1 MLYVHDTIIALAFFS
16 FWSLSRILVDARWF
30 WELALMFVTR
40 ISKNAL
46 CPFRQTL
53 LALVSDLALS
63 PMKLLMFSP
72 FMGWKWGSTSTSMCT
87 CFIRFA
93 SKSLLCL
100 VTTNPP
106 WKLWVKTC
114 LSLTIILFLRLN
126 KATSLYIVYTE
137 KNLELIMSFFNFN
150 ILPPLTYQPYLN
162 HNLLLYSP
170 STAAFLVDLISNLCS
185 LSASTSSSLTSSFSL
200 YADSFYL

>member
-1 MLYVHDTIIALAFFS
+1 MILRIGINVCNANIKECVVSISPDASGSCLWSCFITNETINVFPIYGLKVRLNFN
-16 FWSLSRILVDARWF
+16 INV
-30 WELALMFVTR
+30 
-40 ISKNAL
+40 
-46 CPFRQTL
+46 
-53 LALVSDLALS
+53 
-63 PMKLLMFSP
+63 
-72 FMGWKWGSTSTSMCT
+72 T

-200 YADSFYL
+200 SADSFYL